1 MQMHKGKKAT
11 THGTKEDHVPL
22 KTVMH
27 QLLPAEESDKKKQI
41 HKK

>member
-22 KTVMH
+22 MTVMH